1 MKNIRQSNINIHK
14 DAWVE
19 INLDYLAHNIREIK
33 KTIPADKKLMAIVDV
48 VDNFFDK
55 HNDEYIEKAKKALP
69 IIKGYITDLERIL
82 DRIGKK

>member
-1 MKNIRQSNINIHK
+1 MFKKIK
-14 DAWVE
+14 
-19 INLDYLAHNIREIK
+19 LIK
-33 KTIPADKKLMAIVDV
+33 KFMSIVDV